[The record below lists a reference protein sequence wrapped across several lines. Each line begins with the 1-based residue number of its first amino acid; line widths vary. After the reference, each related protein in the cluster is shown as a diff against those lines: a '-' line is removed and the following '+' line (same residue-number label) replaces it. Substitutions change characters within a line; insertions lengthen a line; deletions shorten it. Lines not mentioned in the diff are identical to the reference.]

1 MTGVQVTWLGGELF
15 EAADDSGHTILT
27 GADARSFKPPNM
39 LLAALAAC
47 AGIDLVAILQKKRQ
61 QVTGVQAHL
70 TKQNAPDPPWTIEK
84 IEIEWVVS
92 GHNLSEKAV
101 WDAVHL
107 AEGKYCSVAASLKS
121 EIVMTIRLVEEDS

>member
-1 MTGVQVTWLGGELF
+1 MAGVQVTWMGGELF
-15 EAADDSGHTILT
+15 EAADDAGHTILT
-27 GADARSFKPPNM
+27 GADTRSFKPPNM

-61 QVTGVQAHL
+61 QVTGVQALL

-84 IEIEWVVS
+84 IEIQWIVR

-101 WDAVHL
+101 WDAAHL

-121 EIVMTIRLVEEDS
+121 EIVMTIRLIEEGS

>member
-1 MTGVQVTWLGGELF
+1 MAGVQVTWMGGELF
-15 EAADDSGHTILT
+15 KAVDGAGHTILT
-27 GADARSFKPPNM
+27 GGGAQFFHPPDM

-61 QVTGVQAHL
+61 QVTGIEANVS
-70 TKQNAPDPPWTIEK
+70 KQNAPDPPWTIEK
-84 IEIEWVVS
+84 IEIEWVIR

-101 WDAVHL
+101 WDAARL

-121 EIVMTIRLVEEDS
+121 KIAMSIRLVEESG